1 MDELLG
7 ISAATKHS
15 GSVDE
20 REDCS
25 NCGRLQNELWILR
38 NQVNSL
44 QGKLSDHRKE
54 KMIK

>member
-25 NCGRLQNELWILR
+25 NCGRLQNDC
-38 NQVNSL
+38 
-44 QGKLSDHRKE
+44 GY
-54 KMIK
+54 